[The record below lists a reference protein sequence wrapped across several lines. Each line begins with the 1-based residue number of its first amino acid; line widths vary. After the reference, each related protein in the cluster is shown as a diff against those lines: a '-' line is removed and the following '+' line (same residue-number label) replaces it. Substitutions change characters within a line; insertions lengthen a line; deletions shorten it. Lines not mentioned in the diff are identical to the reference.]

1 MYFLLCEESL
11 NNNDSDQVMVNNSTD
26 INQQNKQ
33 PPLTSNIS
41 LNKKRA
47 TTYGLG
53 NPNPV
58 LGQAQIC
65 DWV

>member
-11 NNNDSDQVMVNNSTD
+11 HNHDSDQVMVNNSTD

-33 PPLTSNIS
+33 PPLTSIHWTQ
-41 LNKKRA
+41 KKT

-53 NPNPV
+53 IPGPG
-58 LGQAQIC
+58 LEQAQKC
-65 DWV
+65 GW